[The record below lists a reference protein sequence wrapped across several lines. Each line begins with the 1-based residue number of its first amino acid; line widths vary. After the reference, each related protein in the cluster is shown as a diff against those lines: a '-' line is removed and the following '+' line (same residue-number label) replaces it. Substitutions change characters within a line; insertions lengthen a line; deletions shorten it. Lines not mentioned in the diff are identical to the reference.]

1 LSVTNIPKII
11 YAPKKAFKE
20 IIQNPK
26 YFGPILIMILFIA
39 AYSGFNYVTA
49 SKLYDEQVLPDPSE
63 GDMWTENDAFWT
75 SNADVSESSDAV
87 SGGFYGNK
95 SIEFA
100 ITNNTQIYMQLDD
113 IGSINCSSP
122 EGYQNIS
129 FRLKLDY
136 QETIPENATV
146 HLISGQSGSF
156 YRNWTD
162 DFISLNKTIWN
173 NLTIAIG
180 PESNGWI
187 ENGINADWSSITG
200 LRFEFA
206 WSENANITVLVDGLF
221 FRGVFAPVV
230 KDITSVMLNFVLSS
244 FMQFTIR
251 WVFLS
256 LILFLVIR
264 AFGLKTVWRPVLILV
279 GFILITIVIQAVI
292 SAIAFST
299 LPTIYRPLEL
309 FGGTEAEFSVA
320 FDKLMNTIWLVN
332 QIYGY
337 LQIVIFMWTIGLC
350 AIAVR
355 VLTEFAWTKSIL
367 IATVAYFASMLIQ
380 SFFGV

>member
-1 LSVTNIPKII
+1 MSVTNIPKII